1 MTIDR
6 IHPLIPFFGIIDHM
20 EEDRNL
26 RLGYRARDKEDYP
39 SPYFLPISSRKLSF
53 TISLM

>member
-26 RLGYRARDKEDYP
+26 RLGYRLEIRRIIL
-39 SPYFLPISSRKLSF
+39 LPTSCQLAPVNSHLQ
-53 TISLM
+53 

>member
-26 RLGYRARDKEDYP
+26 RLGHRARDKEDYP

-53 TISLM
+53 TIILM